1 MKSLHTLFFSFLFIS
16 AMVGG
21 CAATNSPPATT
32 TSSSVTYYGVIESI
46 DKVGTSNDGIAGSGI
61 GVGTVI
67 GGVLGGVVGNQVG
80 GGVGNTA
87 ATVAGAVGGAV
98 IGGEID
104 KNRQVG
110 DAYQIRVRL
119 DNGSTQSVT
128 QNSISDLRIGD
139 KVRIQQNKVYR
150 N

>member
-1 MKSLHTLFFSFLFIS
+1 MKSLHTFIFGFSLIS
-16 AMVGG
+16 VMLGG
-21 CAATNSPPATT
+21 CANTNTMPDTN
-32 TSSSVTYYGVIESI
+32 SSSVTYYGVIESI
-46 DKVGTSNDGIAGSGI
+46 DKSGTANNGIAGSGI
-61 GVGTVI
+61 GVGTVV

-104 KNRQVG
+104 KNRQGG
-110 DAYQIRVRL
+110 DAYQIRVRV
-119 DNGSTQSVT
+119 DNGSMQTVT
-128 QNSISDLRIGD
+128 QNSIVDLRVGD
-139 KVRIQQNKVYR
+139 KVRIQQNRVYR